1 MCMRHFSK
9 RLDDKNLYLKMSRS
23 RIKLMLYAKYKNK
36 SGVWKTKFEVISI
49 FLEIKLAYDDKE
61 NVKQLFDEY
70 TKFLV
75 DLDSIFQDY
84 LHLQNYDSEIYSL
97 HEKYGLPMGR
107 LYIAYFNN
115 QAAGCIALRQMSDT
129 ECEMKRLYVR
139 PKFGGNKIGETLVE
153 TIISDAKEIG
163 YKFMLLDTLPSLS
176 RAVKLYENM
185 GFYKIPPY
193 NNSPI
198 DNTIFMRLDLHTE

>member
-1 MCMRHFSK
+1 
-9 RLDDKNLYLKMSRS
+9 MS
-23 RIKLMLYAKYKNK
+23 
-36 SGVWKTKFEVISI
+36 
-49 FLEIKLAYDDKE
+49 LEIKLAYDDKE

-70 TKFLV
+70 TKLLV
-75 DLDSIFQDY
+75 DLDSVFKDY
-84 LHLQNYDSEIYSL
+84 LHLQNYDDELNSL
-97 HEKYGLPMGR
+97 QEKYGLPNGR

-139 PKFGGNKIGETLVE
+139 PQFGGNKIGKTLVE
-153 TIISDAKEIG
+153 TIISDANEIG
-163 YKFMLLDTLPSLS
+163 YKAMLLDTYPLLD
-176 RAVKLYENM
+176 RAIKLYEKR

-198 DNTIFMRLDLHTE
+198 DTTVFMKLDLHAG